1 MSNNIYS
8 DFNECLDDDLN
19 IIDEGKLSDTIAK
32 FLGVSNMDQKTYSE
46 IWGKDK
52 ESKKDMATAQV
63 VAAAEKDPE
72 LKKIAQKTFRRLEK
86 CENKDE
92 AIQEL
97 IDWAE
102 QIVRSGDIA
111 SPNMPIAVRNVL
123 RDQKDNENAIQ
134 AAEEL
139 DSFLDKKFP
148 KKLKQAEKNIEKI
161 ESNVEKNDAFKKLA
175 SDDASNGDEKTSDDN
190 STLGITDNGKG
201 EAVTPKQQEEAV
213 EDTITDDKNFFLPL
227 AKEAGV
233 DGNKLRD
240 AIVGL
245 INVSLKHETKDKEG
259 NTVYKW
265 NGNTNGF
272 QTKNE
277 GKLIKGLGALLCG
290 LMMINHK
297 AMNEK
302 IATVLASSDIGF
314 SRKDY
319 LNSLLN
325 RSADINDLI
334 NNPKTKSET
343 KSEE

>member
-1 MSNNIYS
+1 MKTLTNYIISNNIYS

-19 IIDEGKLSDTIAK
+19 IIDEGKLGDTIAK
-32 FLGVSNMDQKTYSE
+32 FLGVSNMDRRTYSD

-63 VAAAEKDPE
+63 ISAAEKDPE
-72 LKKIAQKTFRRLEK
+72 LKKIAEKTFKRLENCNSK
-86 CENKDE
+86 EE

-102 QIVRSGDIA
+102 SIIRSGDIPT
-111 SPNMPIAVRNVL
+111 PNMPIAVRNVL
-123 RDQKDNENAIQ
+123 RDQKDNKNAIQ
-134 AAEEL
+134 TAKEL

-148 KKLKQAEKNIEKI
+148 KKLKQVEKNIEKI

-175 SDDASNGDEKTSDDN
+175 DDSVSSGDEKPSSDN
-190 STLGITDNGKG
+190 STLGITDDGEG
-201 EAVTPKQQEEAV
+201 EAVTPKQEEEAV

-233 DGNKLRD
+233 DGNSLRD

-245 INVSLKHETKDKEG
+245 INDSLKNKTTDKDG

-265 NGNTNGF
+265 KTDTKGF

-277 GKLIKGLGALLCG
+277 GKLIKGLGAVLCG

-297 AMNEK
+297 GMNEK
-302 IATVLASSDIGF
+302 IVDVLIDTGF
-314 SRKDY
+314 SRNDY
-319 LNSLLN
+319 LNNL
-325 RSADINDLI
+325 
-334 NNPKTKSET
+334 T

>member
-1 MSNNIYS
+1 MKTLTNYIISNNIYS
-8 DFNECLDDDLN
+8 YFNECLDDDLN

-32 FLGVSNMDQKTYSE
+32 FLGISGMDNNTYSE

-52 ESKKDMATAQV
+52 ESKKDLATAQV
-63 VAAAEKDPE
+63 ISAAEKDPE
-72 LKKIAQKTFRRLEK
+72 LKKIAEKTFKRLENCNSK
-86 CENKDE
+86 EE

-102 QIVRSGDIA
+102 GIIRSGDV
-111 SPNMPIAVRNVL
+111 STPNMPIAVRNIL
-123 RDQKDNENAIQ
+123 RNQKDNKEALKT
-134 AAEEL
+134 AKEL

-148 KKLKQAEKNIEKI
+148 KKLKQAEKNIAKI

-175 SDDASNGDEKTSDDN
+175 SDDASSGDETSSDDN
-190 STLGITDNGKG
+190 STLGITDDGKG
-201 EAVTPKQQEEAV
+201 EAVTPKQEEEAV

-233 DGNKLRD
+233 DGNSLRD

-245 INVSLKHETKDKEG
+245 INDSLKNKTTDKNGE
-259 NTVYKW
+259 TVYKW
-265 NGNTNGF
+265 KTDTNGF

-277 GKLIKGLGALLCG
+277 GKLIKGLGAVLCG

-297 AMNEK
+297 GMNKK
-302 IATVLASSDIGF
+302 IVDVLIDTGF
-314 SRKDY
+314 SKNDY
-319 LNSLLN
+319 LNNL
-325 RSADINDLI
+325 
-334 NNPKTKSET
+334 T